1 MARPLMPRWINFD
14 PQSYSFMT
22 QLMLPLV
29 VDRVLLT
36 IEELEALCPVD
47 LGGRSRITY

>member
-1 MARPLMPRWINFD
+1 MARPLIPRWINFD
-14 PQSYSFMT
+14 TQSYSFMT

-29 VDRVLLT
+29 VNRLLLP
-36 IEELEALCPVD
+36 IEELEALRPVD